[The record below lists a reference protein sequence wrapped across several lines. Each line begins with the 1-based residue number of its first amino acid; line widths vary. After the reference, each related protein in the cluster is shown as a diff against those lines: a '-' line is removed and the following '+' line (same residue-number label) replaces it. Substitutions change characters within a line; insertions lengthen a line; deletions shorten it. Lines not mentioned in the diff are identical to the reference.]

1 MKIITSS
8 QIEAMSSDERSFT
21 LSISR
26 IEPKGFGCNGVN
38 PEAKPKVRQNPSEP
52 HFGKSPGIPCC
63 CSFRKF
69 GCTEKVPNDWLD
81 EARARRLAT
90 EEVMILDTLPDTRC
104 IVWVQKIWTLG
115 KGIHKISPFWC
126 FTVRKWVNPD
136 DTVYSL
142 LQPALFGFT

>member
-63 CSFRKF
+63 SFRKF
-69 GCTEKVPNDWLD
+69 GFTEKVPNDWVD
-81 EARARRLAT
+81 EARTRRLAT

-104 IVWVQKIWTLG
+104 IV
-115 KGIHKISPFWC
+115 
-126 FTVRKWVNPD
+126 
-136 DTVYSL
+136 
-142 LQPALFGFT
+142 